1 LWHKK
6 SVPVI
11 VEKVL
16 LALCMIALVGNMFS
30 NQFNFDRTQRV
41 LIGLVLFFLACFL
54 AYTVHQYN
62 QKEKAADKTIGN
74 PAKATPTVEP
84 TPFKVL
90 TEIDL
95 EPHCST
101 TGHQI
106 QSGVF
111 IAYDALVQGERPDK
125 FLMTVNLR
133 VRFDG
138 KEALAGR
145 VQRVSVFLRREAK
158 DEIRQTEVGYSA
170 TEEAS
175 HAEQSLVDLPIP
187 YGLTPY
193 YRLGC
198 QAELEKGWG
207 KLLDDHCFLRI
218 VTEAKDQPP
227 YCVDLNVDWETA
239 RLFDSVAD
247 LSPRSSGQC

>member
-1 LWHKK
+1 M
-6 SVPVI
+6 PVI
-11 VEKVL
+11 IEK
-16 LALCMIALVGNMFS
+16 
-30 NQFNFDRTQRV
+30 V
-41 LIGLVLFFLACFL
+41 LIGLCVGLLLADFISNPFSFDKAQRILIGIVLFFLACFF
-54 AYTVHQYN
+54 AYTVHRYN
-62 QKEKAADKTIGN
+62 QKEKAADKAIGS
-74 PAKATPTVEP
+74 PATATPTVEP
-84 TPFKVL
+84 TAFKVL
-90 TEIDL
+90 TELDTA
-95 EPHCST
+95 PHRST

-111 IAYDALVQGERPDK
+111 IAYGALVQGERPDK

-138 KEALAGR
+138 KDALAGR

-158 DEIRQTEVGYSA
+158 GEIKQTEVGYSA

-187 YGLTPY
+187 HGLTPY
-193 YRLGC
+193 YQLNC

-218 VTEAKDQPP
+218 VTEAIDQPP
-227 YCVDLNVDWETA
+227 YCVDLNVDWKTA

-247 LSPRSSGQC
+247 LSPRRSGECS